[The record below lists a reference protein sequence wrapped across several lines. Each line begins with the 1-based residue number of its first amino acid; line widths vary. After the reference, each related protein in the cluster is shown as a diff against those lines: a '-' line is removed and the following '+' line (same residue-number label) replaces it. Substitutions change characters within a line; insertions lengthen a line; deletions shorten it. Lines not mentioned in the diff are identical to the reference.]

1 MSAPSVL
8 VVCTGNICRSPIG
21 EAALRARLAH
31 AVVTSAGTD
40 ARDGGPATD
49 GSVVAGAERG
59 FDLAGHRSRRLTVGL
74 VQDAALVV
82 AMTRGHRDAIVRA
95 VPTAADR
102 TFTLKE
108 LVLLLEAGDE
118 PSGDLAARVSE
129 AARRRAAAPPD
140 GDLDVDDPYGDVLDA
155 YRRIAA
161 EIDDWSERLARRLGE
176 RLAPTGTA

>member
-21 EAALRARLAH
+21 EAALRARLDGAD
-31 AVVTSAGTD
+31 VTSAGTD
-40 ARDGGPATD
+40 ARDGGPATE
-49 GSVVAGAERG
+49 GSIVAGGERG

-74 VQDAALVV
+74 VQDADLVV
-82 AMTRGHRDAIVRA
+82 AMTRGHRDAIVRS
-95 VPTAADR
+95 VPAAADR

-108 LVLLLEAGDE
+108 LVLLLEAGE
-118 PSGDLAARVSE
+118 PPTGDLRARVAA

-161 EIDDWSERLARRLGE
+161 EIDVWSERLARRLGD
-176 RLAPTGTA
+176 RLAPTGTV